1 MPPDSPTA
9 PFLSRHPPTTR
20 VRLVFAIL
28 VGVASA
34 LYVLLFARAN
44 PDFVSDFDQ
53 VWAGARALWHGQNP
67 YIVVGPGRAFH
78 WHWPLY
84 YPLPALV
91 LTAPLGLIAVVPAR
105 MVFAGV
111 SAALL
116 AFAITRDG
124 FARWPLFIS
133 IAFMVNVE
141 LVQWSNLLAA
151 AMLLPALGGI
161 AVAKPNIGLAVGAH
175 ADRVSSI
182 RWLAAGSAI
191 LIASSFAVFPGWLG
205 YWIENARSAP
215 HVTPLLLRPGGPL
228 LLVALVR
235 WRRPEARLLV
245 ALACTPLTPTFYDP
259 VLLYLVTRSFR
270 EALTLTVCTFVLFFI
285 VAFNSPLPT
294 AAAWGDLVATAS
306 IWVIYLPCLGMV
318 LLRPNEAP
326 APAERA
332 R

>member
-1 MPPDSPTA
+1 M
-9 PFLSRHPPTTR
+9 
-20 VRLVFAIL
+20 
-28 VGVASA
+28 
-34 LYVLLFARAN
+34 
-44 PDFVSDFDQ
+44 
-53 VWAGARALWHGQNP
+53 
-67 YIVVGPGRAFH
+67 
-78 WHWPLY
+78 
-84 YPLPALV
+84 
-91 LTAPLGLIAVVPAR
+91 
-105 MVFAGV
+105 
-111 SAALL
+111 
-116 AFAITRDG
+116 
-124 FARWPLFIS
+124 
-133 IAFMVNVE
+133 
-141 LVQWSNLLAA
+141 
-151 AMLLPALGGI
+151 
-161 AVAKPNIGLAVGAH
+161 GAH

-182 RWLAAGSAI
+182 RWLVAGGAI
-191 LIASSFAVFPGWLG
+191 LIACSFAVFPGWLG
-205 YWIENARSAP
+205 YWIENARNAP
-215 HVTPLLLRPGGPL
+215 MSRLSWLRPGGPL

-306 IWVIYLPCLGMV
+306 IWVIYLPCLVMV